1 MSKYKEYLLFDDWK
15 EKIDY
20 IIMNITE
27 QLLSLDNKAL
37 FRKIQE
43 VFAHAEETQKTLLMQ
58 ILTANAQCEYGRKY
72 HFDQIKD
79 IETYRRQVPVC
90 YWRDID
96 LDTERIV
103 AGEKDVLFSG
113 EVKQFLLSTGSTGRA
128 KYIPESYMSGVAR
141 SLVLRLRQIYDAM
154 AVPCL
159 LQLLQSEK
167 IDGVPGRLLTLA
179 NVQSDQKK
187 TLSGTPVSYA
197 SGLTMKQSGLNDYL
211 AFPSAVYEVK
221 EPSVKDYLIMR
232 FAIEHPDI
240 LVISGNNAARLSYLI
255 HLAETC
261 KEKILLDIEQGTIN
275 HAGAVDEMV
284 REKLSSLLRPNPAR
298 AAQLRQLLSEG
309 KPFTPASYWPDLALA
324 LFWLSASVGHFVKDV
339 RPLLPVT
346 TKIMDVGYGASEAK
360 FNIPIAPE
368 DPAGLLSIAS
378 TFFEFLP
385 VKGGK
390 PLLAHELEV
399 GEQYELVITT
409 WGGLY
414 RYNMEDIVICRGF
427 VGTTPKIE
435 FVTKSIEVLN
445 ICDEK
450 VYPNEIVPCAI
461 EALANQGVTLCQM
474 QIYADSSIRAYRC
487 FVEVDGDPEIVDL
500 PRFTKEFHALLYC
513 KSIGYSIF
521 IDSKALRPLQV
532 TLMKT
537 GWQKSLIQSKLK
549 GGRSL
554 TQIKLPLIIKELVDD
569 EWCIS

>member
-240 LVISGNNAARLSYLI
+240 LVISGNNAARLP
-255 HLAETC
+255 
-261 KEKILLDIEQGTIN
+261 KFK
-275 HAGAVDEMV
+275 
-284 REKLSSLLRPNPAR
+284 R
-298 AAQLRQLLSEG
+298 
-309 KPFTPASYWPDLALA
+309 
-324 LFWLSASVGHFVKDV
+324 
-339 RPLLPVT
+339 
-346 TKIMDVGYGASEAK
+346 IMQQE
-360 FNIPIAPE
+360 
-368 DPAGLLSIAS
+368 
-378 TFFEFLP
+378 
-385 VKGGK
+385 
-390 PLLAHELEV
+390 
-399 GEQYELVITT
+399 
-409 WGGLY
+409 
-414 RYNMEDIVICRGF
+414 
-427 VGTTPKIE
+427 
-435 FVTKSIEVLN
+435 
-445 ICDEK
+445 
-450 VYPNEIVPCAI
+450 
-461 EALANQGVTLCQM
+461 
-474 QIYADSSIRAYRC
+474 
-487 FVEVDGDPEIVDL
+487 
-500 PRFTKEFHALLYC
+500 
-513 KSIGYSIF
+513 
-521 IDSKALRPLQV
+521 
-532 TLMKT
+532 
-537 GWQKSLIQSKLK
+537 
-549 GGRSL
+549 
-554 TQIKLPLIIKELVDD
+554 
-569 EWCIS
+569 

>member
-1 MSKYKEYLLFDDWK
+1 
-15 EKIDY
+15 
-20 IIMNITE
+20 MNITE

-79 IETYRRQVPVC
+79 IEAYRRQVPVC
-90 YWRDID
+90 YWKDID
-96 LDTERIV
+96 LDTGRIV
-103 AGEKDVLFSG
+103 AGERDVLFSG
-113 EVKQFLLSTGSTGRA
+113 EVKQFLLSSGSTGRA
-128 KYIPESYMSGVAR
+128 KYIPESYMSEVAR
-141 SLVLRLRQIYDAM
+141 SLVLRLRQMYDAM

-179 NVQSDQKK
+179 NVQSGQKK

-197 SGLTMKQSGLNDYL
+197 SELTMKQSGLNDYL
-211 AFPSAVYEVK
+211 AFPTAVYEVK

-240 LVISGNNAARLSYLI
+240 LVISGNNATRLAYLI
-255 HLAETC
+255 HLAETH
-261 KEKILLDIEQGTIN
+261 KEKILLDIEQGTID

-324 LFWLSASVGHFVKDV
+324 LFWLSASVGYFVKDV

-346 TKIMDVGYGASEAK
+346 TRIMDVGYGASEAK
-360 FNIPIAPE
+360 FNIPIVPE

-385 VKGGK
+385 VKGGE

-461 EALANQGVTLCQM
+461 EALANQGAALCQM
-474 QIYADSSIRAYRC
+474 QIYADSSIRVYQC

-500 PRFTKEFHALLYC
+500 PRFTKEFHALLYR
-513 KSIGYSIF
+513 KSKGYSIF
-521 IDSKALRPLQV
+521 IDSKVLRPLQV

-537 GWQKSLIQSKLK
+537 GWRKSLIQSKLK
-549 GGRSL
+549 EGRSL
-554 TQIKLPLIIKELVDD
+554 TQIKLPLIIKELLDD